1 MEIVVKKWE
10 HFNRELGIYI
20 SNKRQ
25 YFNELARRGLV
36 PYEEGCKLAESK
48 RKESTWIPSHDLKNM
63 VRELYDKKKEKIV
76 LSQHPR
82 LVDGMK
88 KLGMKFDKG
97 DTNAV
102 NEKG

>member
-1 MEIVVKKWE
+1 MEIIVKNYQ
-10 HFNRELGIYI
+10 HYNRELGMYI
-20 SNKRQ
+20 NSKRQ

-48 RKESTWIPSHDLKNM
+48 KKTSTWIPSHDLKNM
-63 VRELYDKKKEKIV
+63 VRELYDKKNKEKIV
-76 LSQHPR
+76 LGQHPR

-97 DTNAV
+97 VSNAV
-102 NEKG
+102 